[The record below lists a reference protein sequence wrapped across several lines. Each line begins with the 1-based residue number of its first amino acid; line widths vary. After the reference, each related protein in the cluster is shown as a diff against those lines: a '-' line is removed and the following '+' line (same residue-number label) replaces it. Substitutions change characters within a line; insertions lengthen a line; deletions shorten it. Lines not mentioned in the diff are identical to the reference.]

1 MNCRLQY
8 VKTYIDVVVKMRT
21 DGTYIPIKVIWDG
34 REFEIDTVTRISQS
48 QPPHVGGNVAI
59 RYSVKMAG
67 KEKDL
72 FLEDRPRRWFIEK
85 PVIQY
90 I

>member
-8 VKTYIDVVVKMRT
+8 VKTYIDVVVRMRT

-48 QPPHVGGNVAI
+48 QPPHVGGNVVI

>member
-1 MNCRLQY
+1 MNCKVQY
-8 VKTYIDVVVKMRT
+8 VKTYIDVVVRMRT
-21 DGTYIPIKVIWDG
+21 DGTYMPIKVIWDG
-34 REFEIDTVTRISQS
+34 REFDIDSIVKISQS
-48 QPPHVGGNVAI
+48 QPPHVGGTMAI

-72 FLEDRPRRWFIEK
+72 FLEDKPRRWFIEK

>member
-8 VKTYIDVVVKMRT
+8 VKTYIDVVVRTRT

>member
-8 VKTYIDVVVKMRT
+8 VKTYIDVVVRMRT

-34 REFEIDTVTRISQS
+34 REFEIDSIVKISQS
-48 QPPHVGGNVAI
+48 QPPHVGGNMAI

-67 KEKDL
+67 KEKEL
-72 FLEDRPRRWFIEK
+72 FLEDKPRRWFIEK